1 MWDFGMGSDVWV
13 LGRRCVGCGS
23 MFWVGWARVLGRS
36 LVEFGHWLIGWVRVL
51 GRWWCHGYVGGW
63 LSFGPAVFVAVVGWV
78 LFSVLLKILSFFF
91 FFLFCWGFWIWNL
104 LEDPVIVVVVCGG
117 WLTVGGSLV
126 IGLLWV
132 FGCVY
137 FELYFGWWRKLL
149 VVAVVGDNCH

>member
-104 LEDPVIVVVVCGG
+104 LEDPMIVVVVCGG
-117 WLTVGGSLV
+117 WFVVGGGLV
-126 IGLLWV
+126 ISLLWV
-132 FGCVY
+132 FGCVC
-137 FELYFGWWRKLL
+137 FGLYFGWWRKLL